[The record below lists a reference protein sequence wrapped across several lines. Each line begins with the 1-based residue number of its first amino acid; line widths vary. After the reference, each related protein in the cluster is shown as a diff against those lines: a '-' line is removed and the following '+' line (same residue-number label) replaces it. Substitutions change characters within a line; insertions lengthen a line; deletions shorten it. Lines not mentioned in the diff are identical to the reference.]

1 MATPSEGSMFMRDG
15 AGADAG
21 VVASAGFVHG
31 DYSRAAR
38 LGRTGAGSVS
48 GIIEPKYSASQQSK
62 FLNAKPRG
70 AREAY
75 SSETSARRV
84 VTVSRKFRSPKLA
97 PPPSS
102 PAEQAVHCSQRE
114 RPMVDY
120 RVLPAGDTAIVVE
133 FGESIDRQVNAIV
146 LA

>member
-1 MATPSEGSMFMRDG
+1 MFTRDG

-48 GIIEPKYSASQQSK
+48 GNIEPKYSASQQSK
-62 FLNAKPRG
+62 FLNAKPRR

-75 SSETSARRV
+75 LSETSARAV
-84 VTVSRKFRSPKLA
+84 ATEPRKFRYPKFA

-102 PAEQAVHCSQRE
+102 PAEQAVHC
-114 RPMVDY
+114 
-120 RVLPAGDTAIVVE
+120 
-133 FGESIDRQVNAIV
+133 GESERATDG
-146 LA
+146 